1 MTGNGIFEVNL
12 ATLEARWR
20 ESRAEA
26 SRELGVGTSNIND
39 VIDGRA
45 RSALGYWFVNDDDEA
60 VENVHKK
67 FHGAQKEGLWFTET
81 GNKVVD
87 NKLMNFVV
95 GAHHDSNAILKVE
108 I

>member
-1 MTGNGIFEVNL
+1 MNKGLFVVNL
-12 ATLEARWR
+12 SNLEVRR
-20 ESRAEA
+20 FNTQAEA

-67 FHGAQKEGLWFTET
+67 FHGAQREGLWFTET
-81 GNKVVD
+81 GDKEVD

-95 GAHHDSNAILKVE
+95 GAHHDSNTILKVT

>member
-1 MTGNGIFEVNL
+1 MAGNGIFEVNL

-20 ESRAEA
+20 ESQVEA
-26 SRELGVGTSNIND
+26 SRELGIGTSNISD
-39 VIDGRA
+39 VVDGRA
-45 RSALGYWFVNDDDEA
+45 RSALGYWFVKDDDEA
-60 VENVHKK
+60 VKNVHKK

-81 GNKVVD
+81 GDKEVD

-95 GAHHDSNAILKVE
+95 GAHHDSNVILKVE

>member
-1 MTGNGIFEVNL
+1 MNKGLFVVNL
-12 ATLEARWR
+12 SNLEVRHFNTQ
-20 ESRAEA
+20 AEA

-45 RSALGYWFVNDDDEA
+45 CSALGYWFVNDDDEA
-60 VENVHKK
+60 IENVREK

-81 GNKVVD
+81 GDKVVD

-95 GAHHDSNAILKVE
+95 GAHHDSNAILKVT